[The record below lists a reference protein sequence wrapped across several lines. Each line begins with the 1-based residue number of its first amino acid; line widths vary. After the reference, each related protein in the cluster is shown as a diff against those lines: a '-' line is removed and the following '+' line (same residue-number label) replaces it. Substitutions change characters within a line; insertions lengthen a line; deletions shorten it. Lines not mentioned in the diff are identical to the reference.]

1 MTKEIQ
7 MNWLEGMAFQTELD
21 GHQLVIDADESV
33 GGKDRGPRP
42 KALLLVS
49 LAGCTAMDVIS
60 ILKKMREPV
69 RWFNIK
75 VSGDLSEEHPKRF
88 TGFKIIYQ
96 FKKTDG
102 LNPQN
107 VQKAVELS
115 QDKYCGVS
123 ATLRDSNEVL
133 WEIEYV

>member
-60 ILKKMREPV
+60 ILKKMREPI

-123 ATLRDSNEVL
+123 ATLRDGNEVL